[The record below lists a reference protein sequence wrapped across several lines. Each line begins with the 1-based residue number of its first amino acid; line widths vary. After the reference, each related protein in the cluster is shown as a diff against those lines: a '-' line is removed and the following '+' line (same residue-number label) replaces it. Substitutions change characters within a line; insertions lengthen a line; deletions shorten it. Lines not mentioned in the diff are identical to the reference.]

1 LSTRVPHYNGRM
13 PAVGKKLHHKV
24 ARFYLKAWDI
34 EGRDAE
40 DAQVFCLQSGKI
52 RRDNVRNVGAE
63 NHFYRLRELSESD
76 VKFIREVAIADSP
89 DTLKPYYETLVRYF
103 SLPHKIT
110 KTFEASG
117 NATLE
122 QLAPV
127 HGVIAEMNEDIHTS
141 IEDSF
146 KPFLAS
152 MLAGDLS
159 FYTNP
164 REASTFFRGIAA
176 QYLRTD
182 LIKKARRTRKVGERE
197 VFERV
202 ANVLVHIYAVNLGY
216 SLYADRKRYRIVLL
230 ENHTVVPFVTAD
242 QPAINIA
249 SNPTDTKPP
258 EKFELY
264 YPLSPTKAML
274 LVDPSSKY
282 FPSDVSL
289 SVMSVHVYNSHMAAH
304 SYQQIYG
311 STRQILE
318 SVRADLLA
326 IRSCL

>member
-1 LSTRVPHYNGRM
+1 M

-24 ARFYLKAWDI
+24 ARFYLKAWDV
-34 EGRDAE
+34 EGRDTK
-40 DAQVFCLQSGKI
+40 DAQVFCLQNDRI

-76 VKFIREVAIADSP
+76 VKFIRELAIDDSP
-89 DTLKPYYETLVRYF
+89 EVLKPYHERLVHYF
-103 SLPHKIT
+103 SLPHKIRR
-110 KTFEASG
+110 KLQASG
-117 NATLE
+117 NVTPE

-127 HGVIAEMNEDIHTS
+127 QTVIAELNEDLHTS

-146 KPFLAS
+146 RPFLAL

-159 FYTNP
+159 FYEDP
-164 REASTFFRGIAA
+164 RESTSFLRGIAA

-182 LIKKARRTRKVGERE
+182 LVKKAQRMWKAGEFE

-202 ANVLVHIYAVNLGY
+202 ANVLVQIYAVNLGY
-216 SLYADRKRYRIVLL
+216 SLYVDRGRYKIVLL
-230 ENHTVVPFVTAD
+230 ENHTDVPFVTAD

-249 SNPTDTKPP
+249 LSTTDTNPP

-274 LVDPSSKY
+274 LVDPSSKHL
-282 FPSDVSL
+282 PSDLSL

-304 SYQQIYG
+304 AYQQIYG
-311 STRQILE
+311 STSQILE
-318 SVRADLLA
+318 AVRADLLA
-326 IRSCL
+326 IRSYF